1 LISLGESRCPSCGW
15 DFRMHILLGLRRS
28 QELTGPSSRRFKLGW
43 WIATSGRFG
52 VLVSLW
58 LASVG
63 LEGARQTTTPLPQ
76 LVLGGGLALALG
88 STVII
93 AIGHGVGCSAL
104 IGTNTKRVL
113 GVARQGL
120 RSYFE

>member
-1 LISLGESRCPSCGW
+1 
-15 DFRMHILLGLRRS
+15 
-28 QELTGPSSRRFKLGW
+28 
-43 WIATSGRFG
+43 

-63 LEGARQTTTPLPQ
+63 LKGARQTTTPLPQ

-93 AIGHGVGCSAL
+93 AIGYGLGCSAL

-113 GVARQGL
+113 GVAQQAL
-120 RSYFE
+120 RAYFE